1 MGGSVTARDEETAA
15 SEGFVPRTA
24 VVCTRRGA
32 GVDCMFRRFIL
43 VFALLCGMILPL
55 GGCSGETVTSL
66 EDCSGEARQHGRTV
80 DDLAHGCSN
89 AANVIGSDLS
99 DFVRRDY
106 VQIVQCSR

>member
-1 MGGSVTARDEETAA
+1 
-15 SEGFVPRTA
+15 
-24 VVCTRRGA
+24 
-32 GVDCMFRRFIL
+32 MFRRFIL

-55 GGCSGETVTSL
+55 VGCSVDTGTSP
-66 EDCSGEARQHGRTV
+66 EDFSKAAREHGMMV
-80 DDLAHGCSN
+80 KDLGDGCSN